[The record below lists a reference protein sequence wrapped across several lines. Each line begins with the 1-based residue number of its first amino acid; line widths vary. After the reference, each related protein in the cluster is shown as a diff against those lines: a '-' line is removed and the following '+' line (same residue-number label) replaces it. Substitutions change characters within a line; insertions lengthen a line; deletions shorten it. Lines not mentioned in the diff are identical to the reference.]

1 MENEAERRAKTK
13 EDALN
18 HMQTVMEKLDQDMD
32 VCVQYYTYNRLSAK
46 EYFAQVGG
54 YHNISLK
61 NLQLPVGM
69 VDAGDDA
76 KEGKDDKNDGKGEEY
91 QHTKDSK
98 EEDKHTKDAKEEDQ
112 QTKDAKE
119 EDKQTKDAKEEDK
132 TKRVFSFSSKLSS
145 WMAVERWEIAVYKNN
160 VEFYKRILATSP
172 ASSANAS
179 ECQAEIQVLH
189 TKIDNLQNLMYEA
202 TKQQTKMYWN
212 SFVQNRGM
220 PLGIDGKRFKKSM
233 ENLIISKMVC
243 TKMVEWIKHQSVEEE
258 EEVKGVPNDYKII
271 DSAAWHILD
280 RIQQVLMMRNDA
292 DPSQQMAAATKVLF
306 DLRQRFIW
314 QAYFPSLGRI
324 KENLPSDDPVEVNKF
339 LVQLR
344 DDVKRERD
352 FSLEGL

>member
-32 VCVQYYTYNRLSAK
+32 VCVQYYTYNTLSAK

-292 DPSQQMAAATKVLF
+292 DPSKQMAAATKVLF

>member
-32 VCVQYYTYNRLSAK
+32 VCVQYYTYNTLSAK

-76 KEGKDDKNDGKGEEY
+76 KEGKDDNHDGKGEED
-91 QHTKDSK
+91 QHTKDAK
-98 EEDKHTKDAKEEDQ
+98 EEDQHTKDAKEEDQ

-292 DPSQQMAAATKVLF
+292 DPSKQMAAATKVLF

>member
-32 VCVQYYTYNRLSAK
+32 VCVQYYTYNTLSAK

-76 KEGKDDKNDGKGEEY
+76 KEGKDDNHDGKGEED
-91 QHTKDSK
+91 Q
-98 EEDKHTKDAKEEDQ
+98 HTKDAKEEDQ

-189 TKIDNLQNLMYEA
+189 SKIDNLQNLMYEA

-220 PLGIDGKRFKKSM
+220 PLAIDGKRFKKSM

-243 TKMVEWIKHQSVEEE
+243 TKMVEWIKHQPVE
-258 EEVKGVPNDYKII
+258 EEVKRVPNDYHII

-292 DPSQQMAAATKVLF
+292 DPSKQMAAATKVLF

>member
-32 VCVQYYTYNRLSAK
+32 VCVQYYTYNTLSAK

-76 KEGKDDKNDGKGEEY
+76 KEGKDDNHDGKGEED

-98 EEDKHTKDAKEEDQ
+98 EEDQHTKDAKEEDQ

-189 TKIDNLQNLMYEA
+189 SKIDNLQNLMYEA

-220 PLGIDGKRFKKSM
+220 PLAIDGKRFKKSM

-258 EEVKGVPNDYKII
+258 EEVKRVPNDYKII

-292 DPSQQMAAATKVLF
+292 DPSKQMAAATKVLF